1 MSRFQILGNGRFSY
15 LGVSPGLT
23 PTFTTRSEVLNK
35 YGVLTVT
42 VNDENHAS
50 FFAGF
55 QRGNDS
61 VTSED
66 EGDTYKKLLCIAFDL
81 ALIGSHDPNG
91 FPSFVYHDD
100 VFGSL
105 DPRKKRRLIRVM
117 RRYADEG
124 VQQIVTAI
132 DSDFIIAEG
141 ESLIEDDEIVLRLH
155 DGGESGLLFKMSP
168 W

>member
-1 MSRFQILGNGRFSY
+1 
-15 LGVSPGLT
+15 
-23 PTFTTRSEVLNK
+23 
-35 YGVLTVT
+35 
-42 VNDENHAS
+42 
-50 FFAGF
+50 
-55 QRGNDS
+55 
-61 VTSED
+61 
-66 EGDTYKKLLCIAFDL
+66 
-81 ALIGSHDPNG
+81 
-91 FPSFVYHDD
+91 
-100 VFGSL
+100 
-105 DPRKKRRLIRVM
+105 M